1 MNDRRYDQIYQAVRR
16 IPAGRVA
23 SYGAVARA
31 AGLPGRARLVGTAL
45 REAPDGL
52 ELPWYRVVRAD
63 GRIAFP
69 PGSASYERQRE
80 RLGAEG
86 VPVTCGRIDR
96 AFHWRE
102 DLDRLLWGPE

>member
-1 MNDRRYDQIYQAVRR
+1 MNQARYDEIYRAVRR

-31 AGLPGRARLVGTAL
+31 AGLPGRARLVGKAL
-45 REAPDGL
+45 REAPDGF

-69 PGSASYERQRE
+69 PGSASYERQLD
-80 RLGAEG
+80 RLRAEG
-86 VPVTCGRIDR
+86 VSVTRGRIDR